1 MEPRKL
7 HAGKP
12 MTEERPQINVKV
24 TLNIIP
30 FGRLKMQE
38 SYSLQFP
45 PEPVDESG
53 PPSGDYAF
61 PTETPISRI
70 VADSHPLV
78 IVTH

>member
-7 HAGKP
+7 HDGSP
-12 MTEERPQINVKV
+12 MTEERPQINIKI

-38 SYSLQFP
+38 SYSLQSS
-45 PEPVDESG
+45 PEPVDESS

-61 PTETPISRI
+61 PTETPTSRI

>member
-7 HAGKP
+7 DSGNQVVQ
-12 MTEERPQINVKV
+12 ERPQINVRI

-30 FGRLKMQE
+30 FGRLKMRE
-38 SYSLQFP
+38 SYSLQSP
-45 PEPVDESG
+45 PKPVDESG

-70 VADSHPLV
+70 VAASHPLV

>member
-7 HAGKP
+7 YVGNP
-12 MTEERPQINVKV
+12 MTEERPQINIKV

-30 FGRLKMQE
+30 FGCLKMQE
-38 SYSLQFP
+38 SYSLQSP

-70 VADSHPLV
+70 VVDSYPLM
-78 IVTH
+78 IITH